1 MLLITCEHP
10 DQADVRALLA
20 QSDAFSAALY
30 PPGDSHLIDMDALL
44 APAVRFF
51 VARLN
56 QRMAGCGALV
66 VQADGQAELKR
77 MIVEANSRRKG
88 VGRALMA
95 AIEAAAAQEGVRLI
109 RLETGPRSK
118 AALRLYR
125 SCGYRERAAFGT
137 HQRLREMSRAGKP
150 PLLFHKADLG
160 AGPELDERVRAALS
174 DAGQKIVG
182 IVHNAV
188 DARES

>member
-30 PPGDSHLIDMDALL
+30 PPGDSHRIDMDALL
-44 APAVRFF
+44 APEVRFF

-56 QRMAGCGALV
+56 QRMVGCGALV

-77 MIVEANSRRKG
+77 MIVSADMRRKG
-88 VGRALMA
+88 VGRALIS
-95 AIEAAAAQEGVRLI
+95 AIETAAAQAGLRSI
-109 RLETGPRSK
+109 RLETGPKSI

-125 SCGYRERAAFGT
+125 SCGYRERAAFGAYQPSP
-137 HQRLREMSRAGKP
+137 HSVFM
-150 PLLFHKADLG
+150 
-160 AGPELDERVRAALS
+160 
-174 DAGQKIVG
+174 QKDI
-182 IVHNAV
+182 
-188 DARES
+188 